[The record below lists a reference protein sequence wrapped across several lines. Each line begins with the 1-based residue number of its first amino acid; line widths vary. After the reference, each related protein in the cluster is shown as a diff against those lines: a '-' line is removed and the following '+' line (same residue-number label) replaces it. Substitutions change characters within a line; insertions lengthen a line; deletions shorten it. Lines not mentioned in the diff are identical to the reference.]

1 MAQQKI
7 LIQNHQ
13 KRIKI
18 SKEQITQK
26 IRLILKHLG
35 YDKHEISVVIT
46 DNAHIRELN
55 HLYRGVDTAT
65 NVLSFSMIEG
75 EFGSIGNLLGDL
87 VISAERAEEEA
98 QASNITTDERMS
110 QLLVHG
116 ILHLVGYDHDD
127 YDDINSNSHSNALE
141 MEKKS
146 LELLRAIEPNKELE
160 FF

>member
-55 HLYRGVDTAT
+55 HLYRGIDTST

-87 VISAERAEEEA
+87 VVSAERAEEEA
-98 QASNITTDERMS
+98 QVSNVTTDERMS

-127 YDDINSNSHSNALE
+127 YDDINPHNHSNDLE

-146 LELLRAIEPNKELE
+146 LELLRLIEPNKELE